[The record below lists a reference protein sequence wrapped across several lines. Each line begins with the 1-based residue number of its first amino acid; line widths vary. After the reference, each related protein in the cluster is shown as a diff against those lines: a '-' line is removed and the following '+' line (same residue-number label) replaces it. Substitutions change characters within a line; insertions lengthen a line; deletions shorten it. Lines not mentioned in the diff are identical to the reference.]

1 MAHRVHYRFNLDYGT
16 MALEASMAKFTSRY
30 IPRKAR
36 IWLTSRKDL
45 ESRSVGVIAH
55 VVIFVRTD

>member
-1 MAHRVHYRFNLDYGT
+1 
-16 MALEASMAKFTSRY
+16 MALKATKAKFTSRY

-36 IWLTSRKDL
+36 IWLTFRKDL

-55 VVIFVRTD
+55 VVIFVRMD